1 MHLQLGSDPRSLH
14 TKLWDPSPVLLLS
27 TITRHFQAP
36 WDLPCQAPSQK
47 SQALV
52 SQLFCYFLWQYLS
65 RTQQEED
72 RDGGKAT
79 CPSSW
84 AHISSGKR
92 QDFLPLR
99 LLRAYLA
106 DTYQYC
112 HYHCHCHH
120 CKIVR
125 RLGWEM
131 TAKKKKEAGT
141 FPPLSHPRKPP
152 TLQNRKGALFAPM
165 KFFRSLLRAPFQVFG
180 LIWVQARRYRKGRG
194 LGKGNSSVQL
204 YFKFFFLLQTVGY
217 YLISKWSDSWLT
229 HSSRV
234 YNCVQ

>member
-36 WDLPCQAPSQK
+36 WDHPCQAPSQK

-92 QDFLPLR
+92 QDFFPSDYYVPTWLIHTSTAITIATATTAR
-99 LLRAYLA
+99 LYG
-106 DTYQYC
+106 
-112 HYHCHCHH
+112 
-120 CKIVR
+120 
-125 RLGWEM
+125 GWDGRWQQKR
-131 TAKKKKEAGT
+131 KKKQEH
-141 FPPLSHPRKPP
+141 FPLSL
-152 TLQNRKGALFAPM
+152 TLGNLLLFRTEREL
-165 KFFRSLLRAPFQVFG
+165 FLLPWSSFG
-180 LIWVQARRYRKGRG
+180 LYRGHLSRFSASFESRPGNTLRG
-194 LGKGNSSVQL
+194 GG
-204 YFKFFFLLQTVGY
+204 
-217 YLISKWSDSWLT
+217 
-229 HSSRV
+229 
-234 YNCVQ
+234 